1 MFKLTKIFVAGSTGY
16 IGKNV
21 VKYALDNGF
30 DVVTAKRHSDNKPGQ
45 LNKKLKVIK
54 ISNNDNNWIAD
65 LEKVDVI
72 ISCLAS
78 RTGEPKDAHLVDYK
92 LNCLLLEKA
101 KALKCSQFIL
111 LSAIC
116 VQKPRLAFQFE
127 KLAFEEELKKS
138 GLNFSIVRPTA
149 YFKSLSGQIE
159 NIKKGKPYV
168 YFGDGQITQC
178 NPISEKDL
186 SLYILSCIK
195 DKTKWRKIL
204 PIGGPKQSITPKD
217 IGKILFEIF
226 EVSPKY
232 KSFPT
237 KILDAIRLLLLI
249 ISPFSNWAKNKSELI
264 KIAKYYATE
273 SMLIW
278 DEKKECYDAN
288 MTPSTGKDTL
298 REIIE
303 KVSNIL
309 SIEENYSIKNLDLQ
323 LEIDRDSKLY

>member
-186 SLYILSCIK
+186 SLFILSCIK

-278 DEKKECYDAN
+278 DETKKCYDSN

-298 REIIE
+298 RDYF
-303 KVSNIL
+303 
-309 SIEENYSIKNLDLQ
+309 YSIRNLDLE

>member
-54 ISNNDNNWIAD
+54 ISSNDNNWIAD

-195 DKTKWRKIL
+195 DKSKWRKIL

-298 REIIE
+298 RDYF
-303 KVSNIL
+303 
-309 SIEENYSIKNLDLQ
+309 YSIKNLDLQ

>member
-1 MFKLTKIFVAGSTGY
+1 MTKIFVAGSTGY

-195 DKTKWRKIL
+195 DKTKWKKIL

-237 KILDAIRLLLLI
+237 KLLDAIRLLLLI

-298 REIIE
+298 RDYF
-303 KVSNIL
+303 
-309 SIEENYSIKNLDLQ
+309 YSIKNLDLQ

>member
-1 MFKLTKIFVAGSTGY
+1 VFKLTKIFVAGSTGY

-54 ISNNDNNWIAD
+54 ISNNDNNWIAN

-237 KILDAIRLLLLI
+237 KLLDAIRLLLLI

-278 DEKKECYDAN
+278 DEKKKCYDAN

-298 REIIE
+298 RDYF
-303 KVSNIL
+303 
-309 SIEENYSIKNLDLQ
+309 YSIKNLDLK

>member
-54 ISNNDNNWIAD
+54 ISNDDNNWIAD

-195 DKTKWRKIL
+195 DKTKWEKIL

-237 KILDAIRLLLLI
+237 KLLDAIRLLLLI

-298 REIIE
+298 RDYF
-303 KVSNIL
+303 
-309 SIEENYSIKNLDLQ
+309 YSIKNLDLQ

>member
-30 DVVTAKRHSDNKPGQ
+30 DVVTAKRHSDDKPGQ

-298 REIIE
+298 RDYF
-303 KVSNIL
+303 
-309 SIEENYSIKNLDLQ
+309 YSIKNLDLQ

>member
-195 DKTKWRKIL
+195 DKTKWQKIL

-217 IGKILFEIF
+217 IGKVLFEIF

-237 KILDAIRLLLLI
+237 KILDAIRLLPLI
-249 ISPFSNWAKNKSELI
+249 ISPFSKWAKNKSELI

-298 REIIE
+298 RDYF
-303 KVSNIL
+303 
-309 SIEENYSIKNLDLQ
+309 YSIKNLDLQ

>member
-195 DKTKWRKIL
+195 DKNKWRKIL

-278 DEKKECYDAN
+278 DEKKKCYDAN

-298 REIIE
+298 RDYF
-303 KVSNIL
+303 
-309 SIEENYSIKNLDLQ
+309 YSIKNLDLK

>member
-195 DKTKWRKIL
+195 DKTKWQKIL

-237 KILDAIRLLLLI
+237 KLLDAIRLLLLI

-278 DEKKECYDAN
+278 DEKKKCYDAN

-298 REIIE
+298 RDYF
-303 KVSNIL
+303 
-309 SIEENYSIKNLDLQ
+309 YSIKNLDLQ

>member
-54 ISNNDNNWIAD
+54 ISNDDNNWIAD

-78 RTGEPKDAHLVDYK
+78 RTGVPKDAHLVDYK

-237 KILDAIRLLLLI
+237 KLLDAIRLLLLI

-264 KIAKYYATE
+264 KIAKYSATE

-298 REIIE
+298 RDYF
-303 KVSNIL
+303 
-309 SIEENYSIKNLDLQ
+309 YSIKNLDLQ

>member
-237 KILDAIRLLLLI
+237 KLLDAIRLLLLI

-278 DEKKECYDAN
+278 DEKKKCYDAN

-298 REIIE
+298 RDYF
-303 KVSNIL
+303 
-309 SIEENYSIKNLDLQ
+309 YSIKNLDLK

>member
-1 MFKLTKIFVAGSTGY
+1 VFKLTKIFVAGSTGY

-195 DKTKWRKIL
+195 DKTKWQKIL

-237 KILDAIRLLLLI
+237 KLLDAIRLLLLI

-298 REIIE
+298 RDYF
-303 KVSNIL
+303 
-309 SIEENYSIKNLDLQ
+309 YSIKNLDLQ

>member
-1 MFKLTKIFVAGSTGY
+1 MTKIFVAGSTGY

-237 KILDAIRLLLLI
+237 KLLDAIRLLLLI

-298 REIIE
+298 TDYF
-303 KVSNIL
+303 
-309 SIEENYSIKNLDLQ
+309 YSIKNLDLQ

>member
-237 KILDAIRLLLLI
+237 KLLDAIRLLLLI

-278 DEKKECYDAN
+278 DEKKKCYDAN

-298 REIIE
+298 RDYF
-303 KVSNIL
+303 
-309 SIEENYSIKNLDLQ
+309 YSIKNLDLQ

>member
-217 IGKILFEIF
+217 IGKLLFEIF

-237 KILDAIRLLLLI
+237 KLLDAIRLLLLI

-298 REIIE
+298 RDYF
-303 KVSNIL
+303 
-309 SIEENYSIKNLDLQ
+309 YSIKNLDLQ

>member
-1 MFKLTKIFVAGSTGY
+1 VFKLTKIFVAGSTGY

-78 RTGEPKDAHLVDYK
+78 RTGEPEDAHLVDYK

-298 REIIE
+298 RDYF
-303 KVSNIL
+303 
-309 SIEENYSIKNLDLQ
+309 YSIKNLDLQ

>member
-30 DVVTAKRHSDNKPGQ
+30 DVVTAKRRSDNKPGQ

-237 KILDAIRLLLLI
+237 KLLDAIRLLLLI

-298 REIIE
+298 RDYF
-303 KVSNIL
+303 
-309 SIEENYSIKNLDLQ
+309 YSIKNLDLQ

>member
-1 MFKLTKIFVAGSTGY
+1 VFKLTKIFVAGSTGY

-30 DVVTAKRHSDNKPGQ
+30 DVVTAKRHSDDKPGQ

-237 KILDAIRLLLLI
+237 KLLDAIRLLLLI

-298 REIIE
+298 RDYF
-303 KVSNIL
+303 
-309 SIEENYSIKNLDLQ
+309 YSIKNLDLQ

>member
-1 MFKLTKIFVAGSTGY
+1 MTKIFVAGSTGY

-54 ISNNDNNWIAD
+54 ISNNDNNWIAG

-278 DEKKECYDAN
+278 DEKKKCYDAN

-298 REIIE
+298 RDYF
-303 KVSNIL
+303 
-309 SIEENYSIKNLDLQ
+309 YSIKNLDLK
-323 LEIDRDSKLY
+323 LENDRDSKLY

>member
-1 MFKLTKIFVAGSTGY
+1 VFKLTKIFVAGSTGY

-101 KALKCSQFIL
+101 KALKCSHFIL

-232 KSFPT
+232 KSLPT
-237 KILDAIRLLLLI
+237 KLLDAIRLLLLI

-298 REIIE
+298 RDYF
-303 KVSNIL
+303 
-309 SIEENYSIKNLDLQ
+309 YSIKNLDLQ

>member
-1 MFKLTKIFVAGSTGY
+1 LTKIFVAGSTGY

-237 KILDAIRLLLLI
+237 KLLDAIRLLLLI

-298 REIIE
+298 RDYF
-303 KVSNIL
+303 
-309 SIEENYSIKNLDLQ
+309 YSIKNLDLQ
-323 LEIDRDSKLY
+323 LEIDRDSKLLIFDLEKSKRLWG

>member
-30 DVVTAKRHSDNKPGQ
+30 DVVTAKRRSDNKPGQ

-54 ISNNDNNWIAD
+54 ISTNDNNWIAD

-237 KILDAIRLLLLI
+237 KLLDAIRLLLLI

-298 REIIE
+298 RDYF
-303 KVSNIL
+303 
-309 SIEENYSIKNLDLQ
+309 YSIKNLDLQ

>member
-195 DKTKWRKIL
+195 DKNKWRKIL

-237 KILDAIRLLLLI
+237 KLLDAIRLFLLI

-298 REIIE
+298 RDYF
-303 KVSNIL
+303 
-309 SIEENYSIKNLDLQ
+309 YSIKNSDLQ

>member
-92 LNCLLLEKA
+92 LNCLLIEKA

-237 KILDAIRLLLLI
+237 KLLDAIRLLLLI

-298 REIIE
+298 RDYF
-303 KVSNIL
+303 
-309 SIEENYSIKNLDLQ
+309 YSIKNLDLQ

>member
-54 ISNNDNNWIAD
+54 ISNNDNNWITD

-237 KILDAIRLLLLI
+237 KLLDAIKLLLLI

-298 REIIE
+298 RDYF
-303 KVSNIL
+303 
-309 SIEENYSIKNLDLQ
+309 YSIKNLDLQ

>member
-237 KILDAIRLLLLI
+237 KLLDAIRLLLLI

-298 REIIE
+298 RDYF
-303 KVSNIL
+303 
-309 SIEENYSIKNLDLQ
+309 YSIKNLDLK

>member
-101 KALKCSQFIL
+101 KALKCSHFIL

-138 GLNFSIVRPTA
+138 GLNFSIIRPTA

-278 DEKKECYDAN
+278 DEKKNCYDAN

-298 REIIE
+298 
-303 KVSNIL
+303 KDYF
-309 SIEENYSIKNLDLQ
+309 YSIKNLDLK

>member
-30 DVVTAKRHSDNKPGQ
+30 DVVTAKRHSDDKPGQ

-195 DKTKWRKIL
+195 DKNKWRKIL

-298 REIIE
+298 RDYF
-303 KVSNIL
+303 
-309 SIEENYSIKNLDLQ
+309 YSIKNLDLK

>member
-1 MFKLTKIFVAGSTGY
+1 VFKLTKIFVAGSTGY
-16 IGKNV
+16 IGKNI

-127 KLAFEEELKKS
+127 KLAFEEKLKKS

-186 SLYILSCIK
+186 SMYILSCIN
-195 DKTKWRKIL
+195 DKTKWQKIL
-204 PIGGPKQSITPKD
+204 PIGGPKQSLTPKD

-237 KILDAIRLLLLI
+237 KILDVIRVLLLI
-249 ISPFSNWAKNKSELI
+249 ISPLSNWAKNKSELI

-278 DEKKECYDAN
+278 DETKKCYDSN

-298 REIIE
+298 RDYF
-303 KVSNIL
+303 
-309 SIEENYSIKNLDLQ
+309 YSIRNLDLE

>member
-1 MFKLTKIFVAGSTGY
+1 MTKIFVAGSTGY

-168 YFGDGQITQC
+168 YFGDGQITKC

-237 KILDAIRLLLLI
+237 KLLDAIRLLLLI

-298 REIIE
+298 RDYF
-303 KVSNIL
+303 
-309 SIEENYSIKNLDLQ
+309 YSIKNLDLQ

>member
-249 ISPFSNWAKNKSELI
+249 ISPFSKWAKNKSELI

-278 DEKKECYDAN
+278 DEKKKCYDAN

-298 REIIE
+298 RDYF
-303 KVSNIL
+303 
-309 SIEENYSIKNLDLQ
+309 YSIKNLDLK

>member
-237 KILDAIRLLLLI
+237 KLLDAIRLLLLI

-278 DEKKECYDAN
+278 DEKKNCYDAN

-298 REIIE
+298 RDYF
-303 KVSNIL
+303 
-309 SIEENYSIKNLDLQ
+309 YSIKNLDLK

>member
-54 ISNNDNNWIAD
+54 ISNDDNNWIAD

-138 GLNFSIVRPTA
+138 GLNISIVRPTA

-237 KILDAIRLLLLI
+237 KLLDAIRLLLLI

-298 REIIE
+298 RDYF
-303 KVSNIL
+303 
-309 SIEENYSIKNLDLQ
+309 YSIKNLDLQ

>member
-16 IGKNV
+16 IGKNL
-21 VKYALDNGF
+21 VKYALDKGF

-54 ISNNDNNWIAD
+54 ISNNDDNWIAD
-65 LEKVDVI
+65 LEKVDII

-237 KILDAIRLLLLI
+237 KLLDAIRLLLLI

-298 REIIE
+298 RDYF
-303 KVSNIL
+303 
-309 SIEENYSIKNLDLQ
+309 YSIKNLDLQ